1 MSKENDMEEAIKKL
15 IVLRKKVNNIRQQ
28 RFSIK
33 EKPLLSFTEQF
44 KSHYSSQAMR
54 FENIN
59 INRIYCESV
68 QTF

>member
-1 MSKENDMEEAIKKL
+1 MEEAIKKL
-15 IVLRKKVNNIRQQ
+15 IVLRKKVNNIKYQ

-59 INRIYCESV
+59 IQNIL
-68 QTF
+68 